1 MAVPPARSSASFSS
15 IRHLEVRGCLPDH
28 DAGVIVDAMSGIL
41 KLAPNLEALS
51 LAFHH
56 QEHNQEI
63 SRLFSEEELLDAHHL
78 GYNPHLVL
86 AAPTTAAM
94 IPCCLR
100 SRVREINLVHY
111 QGGRA
116 QAKFLLCNAP
126 GVDKLWCEFTEGPLW
141 TQVQLMREIKGWLI
155 NKSASTHFA

>member
-1 MAVPPARSSASFSS
+1 VQLFSNARHLHLESARLGSGFGMALPPARSSASFSS

-41 KLAPNLEALS
+41 ELAPNLEALS

-78 GYNPHLVL
+78 GYNPHSVL
-86 AAPTTAAM
+86 A
-94 IPCCLR
+94 
-100 SRVREINLVHY
+100 
-111 QGGRA
+111 GRR
-116 QAKFLLCNAP
+116 P
-126 GVDKLWCEFTEGPLW
+126 PP
-141 TQVQLMREIKGWLI
+141 
-155 NKSASTHFA
+155 